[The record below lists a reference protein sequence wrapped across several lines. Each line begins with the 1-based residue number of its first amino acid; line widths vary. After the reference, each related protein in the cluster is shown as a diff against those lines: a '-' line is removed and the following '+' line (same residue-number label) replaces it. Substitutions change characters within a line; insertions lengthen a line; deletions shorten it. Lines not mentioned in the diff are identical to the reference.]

1 MKKTNFPPLDLD
13 PPRKRLDL
21 KAIRPKEADDAVLED
36 NSRRIGTEWGAVT
49 SLERPKKTPMA
60 SLRIEVPEYLDR
72 ALALKAVEQRVTKQ
86 YLVLCALRDAGFE
99 IEEQDLVADK
109 RRNRR

>member
-1 MKKTNFPPLDLD
+1 MKKTDLPPLDLD

-21 KAIRPKEADDAVLED
+21 KAIRPKETDDAILDD

-49 SLERPKKTPMA
+49 SLGTPKKTLMA

-72 ALALKAVEQRVTKQ
+72 ALALKAAEQRVTKQ
-86 YLVLCALRDAGFE
+86 YLVLSALKEAGFR
-99 IEEQDLVADK
+99 IEDQDLVADK